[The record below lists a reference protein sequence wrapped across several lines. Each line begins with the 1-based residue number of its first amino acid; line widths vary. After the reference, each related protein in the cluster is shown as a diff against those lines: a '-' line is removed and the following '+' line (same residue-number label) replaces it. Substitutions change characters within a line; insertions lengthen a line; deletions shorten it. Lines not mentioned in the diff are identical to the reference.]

1 MDDIRNNVQS
11 IYDVTTVI
19 SKRDL
24 RNVERDFNLVE
35 GKAHSSDYV
44 SVRIWMENMSSLSE
58 EENPII
64 YSYLENDDVFLIIA
78 TKFQLEMI
86 QKFGYEK
93 ICVDSTHGTTEYDLL
108 LTTLVVVDEYG
119 NGFPCCFCFTKKKD
133 TKTWITF
140 FTKVKERTGNI
151 NTKVFMS
158 DDDPAFYNAW
168 CNVMGNAEHKLLCS
182 WHVDHSWRKQ
192 IQTKIKGSFEKK
204 TYVYKTLKILQHE
217 TNVEDFENML
227 AGISDEL
234 RDDNDTKEF
243 YHYFQCNYLNR
254 VEQWAYCHRNLCGI
268 NTNMYL
274 ESIHKTIKYFYLNG
288 RKNKRMDQC
297 INALLKFI
305 RDKVFERFIKL
316 AKNKYCSKE
325 DKIMMSHNA
334 AVKICDAKIE
344 RMSPTTWKI
353 NSTTGKESSYDVSK
367 VQEICVLSNCKLK
380 CRLCNICNHIYTCGC
395 PDFMIRS
402 NICKHIHLILLS
414 EEHLVQTFYTQPD
427 ESTQQFDNFEKLLVN
442 QDIIE
447 PVEKEKKSIINKLM
461 MGVGLMK
468 SNDYSMDDCT
478 DIQKKVD
485 SLLNTIQ
492 RKKRKLID
500 TNNKEPSNK
509 KIDKQLRLVTKKTNC
524 KSQLQNITTERE
536 KIEIKQSFK
545 NTPAV
550 GAERKILHIHNT
562 NDHTY

>member
-1 MDDIRNNVQS
+1 MRILLVGSRDSVCCEGKISEGVSFSKILDDIRNNVQS

-44 SVRIWMENMSSLSE
+44 SVRIWMENMSSLTE

-64 YSYLENDDVFLIIA
+64 YSYLENDD
-78 TKFQLEMI
+78 
-86 QKFGYEK
+86 
-93 ICVDSTHGTTEYDLL
+93 YDHL

-119 NGFPCCFCFTKKKD
+119 NGFPCFFCFTKKKD

-140 FTKVKERTGNI
+140 FTKIKDRTGNI

-182 WHVDHSWRKQ
+182 WHVYHSWRKQ

-204 TYVYKTLKILQHE
+204 TYVYKTLKILTHE

-227 AGISDEL
+227 AGTSDEL

-254 VEQWAYCHRNLCGI
+254 VEKWAYCHRNLCGI

-288 RKNKRMDQC
+288 KKNKRMDQC

-305 RDKVFERFIKL
+305 RDKIFERFIKL

-344 RMSPTTWKI
+344 RMSPITWKI
-353 NSTTGKESSYDVSK
+353 ISTTEKESSYDVKEHS
-367 VQEICVLSNCKLK
+367 VQN
-380 CRLCNICNHIYTCGC
+380 
-395 PDFMIRS
+395 F
-402 NICKHIHLILLS
+402 
-414 EEHLVQTFYTQPD
+414 FTQPD
-427 ESTQQFDNFEKLLVN
+427 ESTEQFDNFEKLLVN
-442 QDIIE
+442 QDITE
-447 PVEKEKKSIINKLM
+447 PVEKEKN
-461 MGVGLMK
+461 
-468 SNDYSMDDCT
+468 
-478 DIQKKVD
+478 Q
-485 SLLNTIQ
+485 LL
-492 RKKRKLID
+492 
-500 TNNKEPSNK
+500 TN
-509 KIDKQLRLVTKKTNC
+509 
-524 KSQLQNITTERE
+524 
-536 KIEIKQSFK
+536 
-545 NTPAV
+545 
-550 GAERKILHIHNT
+550 
-562 NDHTY
+562 